1 MKEYEKVIRIIL
13 WLTAICIGGYLTA
26 RGFMK
31 LRESP
36 SKQSREFLEAAYM
49 RVSEEAVWCYLP
61 GCFYNEENPGSL
73 LDDIYDRISDIFPL
87 HTYLKQTQPA
97 QVMVEDESTCHEIIA
112 ANGDTITERILS
124 ENQGEAIKQ
133 ENQAAGGGTQ
143 NAENDATQSQKGQ
156 GGTAQNTESQS
167 GTVQEAEGQDGIAQN
182 TESQSGTVQ
191 EAEGQGGTVQNT
203 ENQSGT
209 VHEAESQSGTVQ
221 NDTAANP
228 ESQSMPEA
236 SLPAWAQAVEM
247 APVKDLSM
255 EQLSN
260 FDYLLNNF
268 FVVDPNTTI
277 DGSQLDAGSMIGDEL
292 KLTGTGASPQILIYH
307 THSQEGY
314 ADSIEGDENT
324 SVIGVGNYLE
334 SLLRDVFG
342 YNVIHIK
349 DTFDIVDGQ
358 LERSKAYNYA
368 LPRVQQ
374 VLDEN
379 PSIEVVIDLHRDGV
393 PDDKHLV
400 TQING
405 KPTAQIMYF
414 NGLSK
419 TVKNGNLDSLP
430 NPYIPDNLA
439 FAFQLSYQAAR
450 YYPEL
455 TRCIYLK
462 GYRYN
467 LHVRPRSILLEV
479 GAQTNTVEEAMNAME
494 PFSVILNKVLKG
506 E

>member
-1 MKEYEKVIRIIL
+1 MIL
-13 WLTAICIGGYLTA
+13 WLLLVCVGGNFA
-26 RGFMK
+26 AKGFLK
-31 LRESP
+31 LRENP
-36 SKQSREFLEAAYM
+36 SELGRKILKQAYLKI
-49 RVSEEAVWCYLP
+49 EEDAIWWCLP
-61 GCFYNEENPGSL
+61 GSFYDEKDSQSLVDIICGKIGSF
-73 LDDIYDRISDIFPL
+73 FPL
-87 HTYLKQTQPA
+87 FTYLEQNQEILT
-97 QVMVEDESTCHEIIA
+97 VVEDESTYHKIIEV
-112 ANGDTITERILS
+112 NGKTITERILA
-124 ENQGEAIKQ
+124 ENQGTAVEE
-133 ENQAAGGGTQ
+133 ENQAAREDRAKDKADVSEEAGEQ
-143 NAENDATQSQKGQ
+143 DEVQMQADASGEAQPGDEQQGQ
-156 GGTAQNTESQS
+156 TTAQENT
-167 GTVQEAEGQDGIAQN
+167 T
-182 TESQSGTVQ
+182 
-191 EAEGQGGTVQNT
+191 
-203 ENQSGT
+203 
-209 VHEAESQSGTVQ
+209 
-221 NDTAANP
+221 
-228 ESQSMPEA
+228 
-236 SLPAWAQAVEM
+236 LPAWTQAVEN
-247 APVKDLSM
+247 AASKDLSM
-255 EQLSN
+255 ERLSD

-277 DGSQLDAGSMIGDEL
+277 DSSQMNAAALMQDDL
-292 KLTGTGASPQILIYH
+292 KIEGQSENPQILIYH

-342 YNVIHIK
+342 YKVIHIK
-349 DTFDIVDGQ
+349 DAFDMMDGQ

-400 TQING
+400 TEING
-405 KPTAQIMYF
+405 KPTAQIMFF

-419 TVKNGNLDSLP
+419 TINNGSLDSLP
-430 NPYIPDNLA
+430 NPYIADNLA
-439 FAFQLSYQAAR
+439 FSFQLSYQAAR
-450 YYPEL
+450 FYPQF

-479 GAQTNTVEEAMNAME
+479 GAQTNTVQEAMNAME